1 MNTATLDR
9 LTPDLLTDRL
19 GFGCGRLKG
28 GGDKATSLRLIHA
41 ALDLGIRYFDTAPPY
56 GLGSSESVLGD
67 ALKGRQEN
75 VLVATKVGLARP
87 TSPGLLQKARAVVK
101 PLASWVPGVRQAV
114 LKGMARRAAPSNLD
128 AGFVAQSFEAS
139 LQQLQRGRVDFLL
152 LHEARS
158 HHELAPLQ
166 ALFERYVDKGRLGA
180 YGSSTGDPLYQL
192 VRFGSVLQY
201 RCPPPDATWT
211 TVAPSDVLHG
221 ALRFTAPAVQQAMA
235 LDRGLTDQLASLL
248 PRATEPASASGS
260 LALAYALARFDSR
273 LLLSTNDPRRLVT
286 TVEQLQHITASPD
299 WRPAMQ
305 NLHAAFAPA
314 GVPCAR

>member
-1 MNTATLDR
+1 MNTLTLDMP
-9 LTPDLLTDRL
+9 TPDLLTDRL

-41 ALDLGIRYFDTAPPY
+41 ALDLGIRYFDTAPSY
-56 GLGSSESVLGD
+56 GLGSSESVLGH

-75 VLVATKVGLARP
+75 VRVATKVGIARP
-87 TSPGLLQKARAVVK
+87 ASPGLLQKARAVVK
-101 PLASWVPGVRQAV
+101 PLARWVPGLRQAV
-114 LKGMARRAAPSNLD
+114 LKGMARHAAPANFD
-128 AGFVAQSFEAS
+128 TGFVAQSFEAS
-139 LQQLQRGRVDFLL
+139 LQQLQRDRVDLLL

-158 HHELAPLQ
+158 QAPLEPLQ
-166 ALFERYVDKGRLGA
+166 ALFERYIDKGRLGA
-180 YGSSTGDPLYQL
+180 YGSSTGEPLYQL

-211 TVAPSDVLHG
+211 TVDASDVLHG
-221 ALRFTAPAVQQAMA
+221 ALRFTAPAVQRAMA
-235 LDRGLTDQLASLL
+235 LDRRLTDQLASLL
-248 PRATEPASASGS
+248 PRGTEPAGASGS

-273 LLLSTNDPRRLVT
+273 LLLSTNEPRRLVT

-305 NLHAAFAPA
+305 NLHAAFAPT
-314 GVPCAR
+314 GVPCAP